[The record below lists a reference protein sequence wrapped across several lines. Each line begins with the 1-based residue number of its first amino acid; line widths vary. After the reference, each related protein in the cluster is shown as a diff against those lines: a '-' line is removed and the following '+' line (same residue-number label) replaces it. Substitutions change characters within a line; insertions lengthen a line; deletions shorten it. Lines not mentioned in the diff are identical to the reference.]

1 MKWKNFISSMIGG
14 LVSGGIITAISSL
27 YITKY
32 QNELSNSS
40 WTNQHSVEKTEKF
53 FDKKVDILSEYVA
66 AISETLDVDASSEMF
81 AKKEVLKNI
90 IVANNVK
97 FNTTN
102 LDQVGLPNAKDIM
115 SEHFSSNEKLKKST
129 DLIRLYYGN
138 DIFMIA
144 KDVLNKLYNYGNPE
158 FDPQVILELD
168 KKVKAL
174 KEKRQNSLQDF
185 VVALKEYL
193 SIKGYPPE
201 IIKEIDIVESK
212 MMESIKGDMKSNS

>member
-1 MKWKNFISSMIGG
+1 
-14 LVSGGIITAISSL
+14 
-27 YITKY
+27 
-32 QNELSNSS
+32 
-40 WTNQHSVEKTEKF
+40 
-53 FDKKVDILSEYVA
+53 
-66 AISETLDVDASSEMF
+66 
-81 AKKEVLKNI
+81 
-90 IVANNVK
+90 
-97 FNTTN
+97 
-102 LDQVGLPNAKDIM
+102 
-115 SEHFSSNEKLKKST
+115 
-129 DLIRLYYGN
+129 
-138 DIFMIA
+138 
-144 KDVLNKLYNYGNPE
+144 KLYNYGNPE